1 MYSYETC
8 VLSTLVFIYT
18 SHSRSIRLKL
28 VLGVALPR
36 APLPCRLLQ
45 RGSVIRARREE
56 SKRRVISER
65 VESTQVKKKVE
76 STRDESQTRP
86 SFLTIFAVLDAAVRV
101 GEMERAY
108 NDDSQNLVT
117 TLFIHFLYK
126 ETRETGDLVYI
137 ASIGIFAPG

>member
-1 MYSYETC
+1 MCSLYFSLY
-8 VLSTLVFIYT
+8 LHLAFPL
-18 SHSRSIRLKL
+18 HSSQACARRRASS
-28 VLGVALPR
+28 R
-36 APLPCRLLQ
+36 APSLSLAPARLRHPSKA
-45 RGSVIRARREE
+45 RGKQTTSNKRARGIDP
-56 SKRRVISER
+56 S
-65 VESTQVKKKVE
+65 KKKVE

-86 SFLTIFAVLDAAVRV
+86 SSLTIFAVLDAAVRV